1 MAAHSSHASSS
12 PPPTPWQRLVR
23 MLDTERDTI
32 RYIFFYA
39 LVAGLVSLTLPLGTQ
54 AVFNLV
60 STGAVFA
67 STYILIGVVVG
78 GVLLG
83 GMLLL
88 GQMVLVEAIEQRL
101 FAKAAIEFAYRL
113 PRIKAEAL
121 EGENPPELMNR
132 FFDILTVQKGL
143 TKLLIDLVFAGFQIV
158 FGVLVLA
165 FYHPVFIGLGLF
177 TILSI
182 IGIYA
187 LNYRRALSTSIDES
201 AYKYQVVDWLEQVA
215 ADLPAFRDDK
225 NQCDYALA
233 RADQLTA
240 GYLRARNS
248 HFRVLKTYFNYG
260 IALRI
265 VLTGGLLIAGTLF
278 VVSRQMSLGQFVAAE
293 VLIVQISSAIE
304 KLVSGVSTVF
314 DMLTGAEK
322 LAAVTDLPLEEAKSQ
337 TTETHA

>member
-1 MAAHSSHASSS
+1 MAAHSAHASSS

-83 GMLLL
+83 GVLLL

-121 EGENPPELMNR
+121 AGQNPAELVNR

-143 TKLLIDLVFAGFQIV
+143 TKLLINLVFAAFQIL

-165 FYHPVFIGLGLF
+165 FYHPVFIALGLF

-187 LNYRRALSTSIDES
+187 LNYRRALGTSIDES
-201 AYKYQVVDWLEQVA
+201 AYKYEVVAWLEQVA
-215 ADLPAFRDDK
+215 ADLPAYRDDEARRE
-225 NQCDYALA
+225 YALA
-233 RADQLTA
+233 RTDELTA

-248 HFRVLKTYFNYG
+248 HFRVLKAYFNYG
-260 IALRI
+260 IVLRI
-265 VLTGGLLIAGTLF
+265 LLTGGLLIAGTLF

-322 LAAVTDLPLEEAKSQ
+322 LAAVTDLPLKEAQSQ

>member
-1 MAAHSSHASSS
+1 
-12 PPPTPWQRLVR
+12 

-83 GMLLL
+83 GVLLL

-113 PRIKAEAL
+113 PRIRAEAL
-121 EGENPPELMNR
+121 AGENPPELVNR

-143 TKLLIDLVFAGFQIV
+143 TKLLINLVFAAFQIL

-165 FYHPVFIGLGLF
+165 FYHPVFIALGLF

-182 IGIYA
+182 VGIYA
-187 LNYRRALSTSIDES
+187 LNYRRALSTSIEES
-201 AYKYQVVDWLEQVA
+201 AYKYAVVDWLEQVA
-215 ADLPAFRDDK
+215 ANLPAYRDDAARRE
-225 NQCDYALA
+225 YALA
-233 RADQLTA
+233 RTDELTA
-240 GYLRARNS
+240 GYLRARNG
-248 HFRVLKTYFNYG
+248 HFRVLKAYFNYG
-260 IALRI
+260 IALRLL
-265 VLTGGLLIAGTLF
+265 LTGGLLIAGTLF

-322 LAAVTDLPLEEAKSQ
+322 LAAVTDLPLEEANSQ

>member
-1 MAAHSSHASSS
+1 MAAHHSHASST

-23 MLDTERDTI
+23 MLDTERATI

-83 GMLLL
+83 GVLLL

-121 EGENPPELMNR
+121 EGQNPTELMNR

-165 FYHPVFIGLGLF
+165 FYHPVFIALGLF
-177 TILSI
+177 TILAI
-182 IGIYA
+182 VGIYV
-187 LNYRRALSTSIDES
+187 LNYRRALNTSIDES
-201 AYKYQVVDWLEQVA
+201 AYKYEVVDWLEQVA
-215 ADLPAFRDDK
+215 GELPRYREDAARRE
-225 NQCDYALA
+225 YALA
-233 RADQLTA
+233 RADELTA

-260 IALRI
+260 IALRL
-265 VLTGGLLIAGTLF
+265 VLTGGLLVAGTLF

-322 LAAVTDLPLEEAKSQ
+322 LAAVTDLPLEEDKSQ
-337 TTETHA
+337 IVEIHA

>member
-23 MLDTERDTI
+23 MLDTERTTI

-83 GMLLL
+83 GVLLL

-121 EGENPPELMNR
+121 EGQNPAELVNR

-143 TKLLIDLVFAGFQIV
+143 TKLLINLVFAAFQIL

-165 FYHPVFIGLGLF
+165 FYHPVFIALGLF

-182 IGIYA
+182 VGIYA
-187 LNYRRALSTSIDES
+187 LNYRRALSTSIEES
-201 AYKYQVVDWLEQVA
+201 AYKYEVVDWLEQVA
-215 ADLPAFRDDK
+215 ADLPAYRDDAARRE
-225 NQCDYALA
+225 YALA
-233 RADQLTA
+233 RTDELTA
-240 GYLRARNS
+240 GYLRARNG
-248 HFRVLKTYFNYG
+248 HFRVMKAYFNYG
-260 IALRI
+260 TALRL

-337 TTETHA
+337 TVETNA

>member
-1 MAAHSSHASSS
+1 
-12 PPPTPWQRLVR
+12 

-83 GMLLL
+83 GVLLL

-113 PRIKAEAL
+113 PRIRAEAL
-121 EGENPPELMNR
+121 AGANPPELVNR

-143 TKLLIDLVFAGFQIV
+143 TKLLINLVFAAFQIL

-165 FYHPVFIGLGLF
+165 FYHPVFIALGLF

-182 IGIYA
+182 VGIYA
-187 LNYRRALSTSIDES
+187 LNYRRALSTSIEES
-201 AYKYQVVDWLEQVA
+201 AYKYAVVDWLEQVA
-215 ADLPAFRDDK
+215 ANLPAYRDDAARRE
-225 NQCDYALA
+225 YALA
-233 RADQLTA
+233 RTDELTA
-240 GYLRARNS
+240 GYLRARNG
-248 HFRVLKTYFNYG
+248 HFRVLKAYFNYG
-260 IALRI
+260 IALRLL
-265 VLTGGLLIAGTLF
+265 LTGGLLIAGTLF

-322 LAAVTDLPLEEAKSQ
+322 LAAVTDLPLEEANSQ

>member
-1 MAAHSSHASSS
+1 
-12 PPPTPWQRLVR
+12 

-83 GMLLL
+83 GVLLL

-113 PRIKAEAL
+113 PRIRAEAL
-121 EGENPPELMNR
+121 AGENPPELVNR

-143 TKLLIDLVFAGFQIV
+143 TKLLINLVFAAFQIL

-165 FYHPVFIGLGLF
+165 FYHPVFIALGLF

-182 IGIYA
+182 VGIYA
-187 LNYRRALSTSIDES
+187 LNYRRALSTSIEES
-201 AYKYQVVDWLEQVA
+201 AYKYAVVDWLEQVA
-215 ADLPAFRDDK
+215 ADLPAYRDDAARRE
-225 NQCDYALA
+225 YALA
-233 RADQLTA
+233 RTDELTA
-240 GYLRARNS
+240 GYLRARNG
-248 HFRVLKTYFNYG
+248 HFRVLKAYFNYG
-260 IALRI
+260 IALRLL
-265 VLTGGLLIAGTLF
+265 LTGGLLIAGTLF

-322 LAAVTDLPLEEAKSQ
+322 LAAVTDLPLEEANSQ

>member
-1 MAAHSSHASSS
+1 MAAHSAHASSS

-83 GMLLL
+83 GVLLL

-121 EGENPPELMNR
+121 EGQNPTELVNR

-143 TKLLIDLVFAGFQIV
+143 TKLLINLVFAAFQIL

-165 FYHPVFIGLGLF
+165 FYHPVFIALGLF

-187 LNYRRALSTSIDES
+187 LNYRRALSTSIEES
-201 AYKYQVVDWLEQVA
+201 AYKYAVVDWLEQVA
-215 ADLPAFRDDK
+215 ADLPAYRDDAARREH
-225 NQCDYALA
+225 ALA
-233 RADQLTA
+233 RTDELTA
-240 GYLRARNS
+240 GYLRARNG

-260 IALRI
+260 IALRL

-322 LAAVTDLPLEEAKSQ
+322 LAAVTDLPLEEATSQ
-337 TTETHA
+337 ITEIHA